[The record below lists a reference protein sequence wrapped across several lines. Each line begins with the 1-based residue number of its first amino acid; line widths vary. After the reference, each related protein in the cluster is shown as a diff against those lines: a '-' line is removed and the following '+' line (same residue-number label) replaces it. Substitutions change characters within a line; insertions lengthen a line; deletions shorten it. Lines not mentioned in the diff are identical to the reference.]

1 MMEFRVVYQKSEV
14 LQALRYHFIRK
25 PEVRVMII
33 LVNVFA
39 LLSMGLFA
47 TGLASPIPFLTGTAL
62 WLSLMF
68 AVWLGMPLAVYRRN
82 RTFRDSFIVRL
93 EDAHLF
99 LSREGGSRTWAWRE
113 FSHYYETPAFFHLCF
128 GEQGFLLLPK
138 GGMSGD
144 EGVSRVR
151 RILGAGVPKR

>member
-1 MMEFRVVYQKSEV
+1 MLEFRVVYHKSEV

-25 PEVRVMII
+25 PEVRVMVV

-47 TGLASPIPFLTGTAL
+47 TGLASPLPFLTGTAL
-62 WLSLMF
+62 WLFLML
-68 AVWLGMPLAVYRRN
+68 AVWRGMPAAVYRRN
-82 RTFRDSFIVRL
+82 RTFRDSFTVRL

-128 GEQGFLLLPK
+128 GEKGFLLLPK
-138 GGMSGD
+138 ESMPGP
-144 EGVSRVR
+144 EGVIRAR
-151 RILGAGVPKR
+151 RIIGAAVPKR

>member
-1 MMEFRVVYQKSEV
+1 MLEFQVVYQKSEV

-39 LLSMGLFA
+39 LLSMVLFA
-47 TGLASPIPFLTGTAL
+47 LGLASPLPFLTGTAL
-62 WLSLMF
+62 WLSLML
-68 AVWLGMPLAVYRRN
+68 AVWRWMPLAVYRRN
-82 RTFRDSFIVRL
+82 RTFRDSFTVRL

-113 FSHYYETPAFFHLCF
+113 FTHYYETPAFFHLCF

-138 GGMSGD
+138 ESMLG
-144 EGVSRVR
+144 EGVVSRAR
-151 RILGAGVPKR
+151 RMISAGVPKR